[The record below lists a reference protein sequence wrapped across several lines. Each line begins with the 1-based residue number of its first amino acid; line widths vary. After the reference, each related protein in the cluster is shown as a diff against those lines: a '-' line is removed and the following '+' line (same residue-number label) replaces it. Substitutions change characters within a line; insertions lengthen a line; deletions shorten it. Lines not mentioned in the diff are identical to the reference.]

1 MGKKKNTQID
11 KCWFIFFAARRP
23 SSVTSIS
30 ERVGFHF
37 LSEPASPRLNKPLC
51 KHNSRGDRWDD
62 KFQFH
67 FREWLDSVVR
77 RQVGTVEGSPF
88 KPLQRVRD
96 RRREEVCPAAIRE
109 ISLSPSRLCR
119 SSFSMPRNILRP
131 HLVSRSTCSIPGL
144 LNTDLPV
151 SSG

>member
-1 MGKKKNTQID
+1 MGKKKTTQID

-96 RRREEVCPAAIRE
+96 RRREDVCPAAIRE
-109 ISLSPSRLCR
+109 ISIIKSLSSL
-119 SSFSMPRNILRP
+119 S
-131 HLVSRSTCSIPGL
+131 L
-144 LNTDLPV
+144 LLFNAT
-151 SSG
+151 